1 MKKRDFFNWVNIR
14 KWIFWILYIVW
25 RKQKGQLPIIRR
37 SFEHTHAIGRGG
49 MGFTGVGF
57 YLVVAKQSFF
67 LSFLFAHAIQKVV
80 RGSEHPRRGRGQVWE
95 Q

>member
-67 LSFLFAHAIQKVV
+67 LSYLPMLYKRSYVV
-80 RGSEHPRRGRGQVWE
+80 ANIHSEGGV
-95 Q
+95 